1 MIEARVLSVKLM
13 YQSRFDQAGEN
24 RAAEKRFR
32 ARRNY
37 AAALLV
43 VIGLAGALMAQAG
56 RRPVT
61 SSEGGVLVSIVARH
75 TDNSAAQITTKQLA
89 VYDNGVEQAIRNFT
103 PDPSP
108 ARIVL
113 LVDNSLTIRADVE
126 KLEQAARE
134 FAYEI
139 FEGDRLLIVGYDEE
153 AEIVSDWT
161 DDAKSIESSLKL
173 FRKKGQPHLFDAAS
187 AVIEQALRA
196 MPGQKR
202 VMVVISDGLD
212 RGSKT
217 PFEKILSELQKQ
229 DITVYAV
236 QAQDRTRGAIRRDV
250 PKPKQVIEKL
260 VEGTGGLIFSI
271 DEPGVAAKSICDELR
286 KNRYVISYLPS
297 SAPFGEARS
306 LLVLGDEG
314 ITVRAKTAQQPN

>member
-1 MIEARVLSVKLM
+1 MTL
-13 YQSRFDQAGEN
+13 Y
-24 RAAEKRFR
+24 FR
-32 ARRNY
+32 ARLGY
-37 AAALLV
+37 AVVFVLLL
-43 VIGLAGALMAQAG
+43 GAGVALMAQAG

-61 SSEGGVLVSIVARH
+61 SNEGGVLVNIVARRAD
-75 TDNSAAQITTKQLA
+75 TSSAKITAKQLA
-89 VYDNGVEQAIRNFT
+89 VYDNGVEQTIRNFT

-113 LVDNSLTIRADVE
+113 LVDNSLTIRADIE
-126 KLEQAARE
+126 KLERAARE

-139 FEGDRLLIVGYDEE
+139 FEGDKLLIVGYDEE

-161 DDAKSIESSLKL
+161 DDAKAMESSLKL

-187 AVIEQALRA
+187 AVLEQSLRA
-196 MPGQKR
+196 LPGQKK
-202 VMVVISDGLD
+202 VIVVISDGLD

-217 PFEKILSELQKQ
+217 SFEKTLADLQKQ

-250 PKPKQVIEKL
+250 PKPKVVIDKL
-260 VEGTGGLIFSI
+260 VEGTGGAIFSI
-271 DEPGVAAKSICDELR
+271 DEPSVAAKSICDELR
-286 KNRYVISYLPS
+286 KNRYVLSYLPS

-314 ITVRAKTAQQPN
+314 INVRAKTAQQPN